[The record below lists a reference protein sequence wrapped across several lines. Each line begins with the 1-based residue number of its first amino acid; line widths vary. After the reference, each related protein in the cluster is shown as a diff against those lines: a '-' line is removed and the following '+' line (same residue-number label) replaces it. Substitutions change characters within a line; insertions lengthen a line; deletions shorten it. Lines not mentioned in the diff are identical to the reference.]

1 MIYIYKPRS
10 EWHRRFD
17 LTENKSY
24 DCERNGQMVYSSD
37 GIYFKLISDL
47 GNEIEVHESHFIPLD
62 KFREGKLKEMSGERT
77 ICTTFIL
84 GLFGFIIIY
93 FLFIYT

>member
-24 DCERNGQMVYSSD
+24 DCEWNGQIVYSSD
-37 GIYFKLISDL
+37 GIYLKLISYS
-47 GNEIEVHESHFIPLD
+47 GNEIEVHEIHFIPLD
-62 KFREGKLKEMSGERT
+62 KFRENKLKE
-77 ICTTFIL
+77 IDFI
-84 GLFGFIIIY
+84 
-93 FLFIYT
+93 